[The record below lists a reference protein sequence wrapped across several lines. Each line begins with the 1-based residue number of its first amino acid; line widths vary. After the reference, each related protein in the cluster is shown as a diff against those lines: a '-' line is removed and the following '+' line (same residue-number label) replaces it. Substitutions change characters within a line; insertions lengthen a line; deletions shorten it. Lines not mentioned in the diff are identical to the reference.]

1 MRHTL
6 QFHTYPDGD
15 ALFMNKDEI
24 VLRLTGR
31 GSVNDCYAGD
41 LLDGDQYCQR
51 LQTKLQKRTSAD
63 ILNFTG
69 YVDDLDVIELRSSN
83 GSPLVTYPN
92 DNAMALREA
101 VEFVMD
107 QEEL

>member
-1 MRHTL
+1 MDR
-6 QFHTYPDGD
+6 
-15 ALFMNKDEI
+15 EI
-24 VLRLTGR
+24 CISYHAAR
-31 GSVNDCYAGD
+31 SP
-41 LLDGDQYCQR
+41 
-51 LQTKLQKRTSAD
+51 
-63 ILNFTG
+63 LNPRSSLTG

-101 VEFVMD
+101 IEFVMD